1 MSPTSSMANARR
13 TARGLTAA
21 AGAVFLIGATAAAQ
35 DASPGPGTA
44 AGPSQQV
51 PIVVST
57 VEPSAELA
65 ALWNGEVGGAP
76 STWTPR
82 IDPEGRIWT
91 SPIESNG
98 FRIFDA
104 DGTLIEEWGVS
115 GDGDGQLRSGGGPHA
130 LSIAFAPDGTFYVA
144 DTGNRRIQHF
154 DADRTFLGSFGAFGT
169 DSDQFVSPIEIA
181 LDDAGNVYLFDDELG
196 TIKQFT
202 VTGEFVR
209 EVACG
214 GPFLDVTADGTILA
228 FDNRAGTGVL
238 NRCGPDGSVVP
249 WLDLDEMVGFGTGI
263 VVGPDGDLWLGSTTS
278 GDDTE
283 QPEGL
288 LHLSPDGTVLG
299 RWEVPVEGFDVD
311 PTSGRLY
318 AAYWR
323 QPSLAAYDLPTE

>member
-1 MSPTSSMANARR
+1 V
-13 TARGLTAA
+13 ARGI
-21 AGAVFLIGATAAAQ
+21 AVAVSAVTLIGATAAAQ
-35 DASPGPGTA
+35 
-44 AGPSQQV
+44 GPSPDPSMTGDAASSQPG
-51 PIVVST
+51 PIVVAT
-57 VEPSAELA
+57 VEPSD
-65 ALWNGEVGGAP
+65 ALSATWKGDIGTAP

-82 IDPEGRIWT
+82 IDTEGHIWT

-115 GDGDGQLRSGGGPHA
+115 GDGDGQFRSGGGPHA
-130 LSIAFAPDGTFYVA
+130 LGIAFAPDGTFYVA

-154 DADRTFLGSFGAFGT
+154 DKDRTFLGSFGSFGT
-169 DSDQFVSPIEIA
+169 GEDQFVSPIEIA
-181 LDDAGNVYLFDDELG
+181 LDGAGNIYLFDDELG

-202 VTGEFVR
+202 ATGDFVR

-228 FDNRAGTGVL
+228 FANATGVGVL

-249 WLDLDEMVGFGTGI
+249 WLDLDGMVGFGTGI
-263 VVGPDGDLWLGSTTS
+263 VVGPDGDLWLGSTSS
-278 GDDTE
+278 GDDTQ

-288 LHLSPDGTVLG
+288 LNLDPHGSVLD

-311 PTSGRLY
+311 PTTGRLY
-318 AAYWR
+318 TSYWT
-323 QPSLAAYDLPTE
+323 QPALTAYDLPTE